1 MKGNY
6 KLSLFFFFAFGV
18 AFSQERSSLKGK
30 VANSMGAVVNGSV
43 VNLSSKTRT
52 AISEQGYFE
61 ILAQP
66 KDTLLFASLACMPK
80 KVILSSKNFEL
91 PFLEIELELFDNELK
106 EVIVLNQKEIR
117 PLNPNLQNYI
127 DRKYYDDAQ
136 SSPTNPLM
144 PPTTIANGT
153 DFVRLF
159 KDVKKL
165 FKKKALQKDREEKP
179 INYYV
184 EVINSV
190 HTDFFSKTLQLK
202 EEEIILFLSFC
213 EAAKIAVAILTQN
226 DSFQLYDFLISK
238 NKEFKSLTTFGK

>member
-1 MKGNY
+1 MKENY
-6 KLSLFFFFAFGV
+6 KLILLFILFFGV
-18 AFSQERSSLKGK
+18 AFSQERSHLKGK
-30 VANSMGAVVNGSV
+30 ITNSMGAILNGSV

-52 AISEQGYFE
+52 AILEQGFFD

-66 KDTLLFASLACMPK
+66 NDTLLFASLACLPK
-80 KVILSSKNFEL
+80 KVVLNSKNFDI
-91 PFLEIELELFDNELK
+91 PFLEIALELFDNELK

-117 PLNPNLQNYI
+117 PLNPNLQNYV
-127 DRKYYDDAQ
+127 DRKYFDDAQ

-159 KDVKKL
+159 KDIKKL
-165 FKKKALQKDREEKP
+165 FKKKVIQKEIEEKP

-184 EVINSV
+184 KVINSV

-213 EAAKIAVAILTQN
+213 ETDKKAIAILKEN
-226 DSFQLYDFLISK
+226 DSFRLYDFLISK
-238 NKEFKSLTTFGK
+238 NKEFKSLTTFDK

>member
-1 MKGNY
+1 MKENY
-6 KLSLFFFFAFGV
+6 KLIVYFFFVVGV
-18 AFSQERSSLKGK
+18 AFSQERSNLKGK
-30 VANSMGAVVNGSV
+30 VANSMKAVVNGSV

-66 KDTLLFASLACMPK
+66 KDTLLFASLACLPK
-80 KVILSSKNFEL
+80 KVILNSKNFDI
-91 PFLEIELELFDNELK
+91 PYLEIELELFDNELK

-117 PLNPNLQNYI
+117 PLSTNLQKYI
-127 DRKYYDDAQ
+127 DKKYYDDAQ

-165 FKKKALQKDREEKP
+165 LKKKALQKDSQEKP
-179 INYYV
+179 LNYYV
-184 EVINSV
+184 EVFNNVPI
-190 HTDFFSKTLQLK
+190 DFFSETLQLK
-202 EEEIILFLSFC
+202 EEELILFLSFC
-213 EAAKIAVAILTQN
+213 EADKKAFEILEEK
-226 DSFQLYDFLISK
+226 DSFRLHDFLIGK

>member
-6 KLSLFFFFAFGV
+6 SLVLFFFFTFGV
-18 AFSQERSSLKGK
+18 AFSQERSNLKGK
-30 VANSMGAVVNGSV
+30 VTNSMGAILNGSV

-66 KDTLLFASLACMPK
+66 KDTLLFASLACLPK
-80 KVILSSKNFEL
+80 KVILNSKNFDI
-91 PFLEIELELFDNELK
+91 PFLEIELQLFDNELK
-106 EVIVLNQKEIR
+106 EVIVLNQKKIR
-117 PLNPNLQNYI
+117 PLNPDLQKYI
-127 DRKYYDDAQ
+127 DKKYFDDMQ

-165 FKKKALQKDREEKP
+165 FKKKALQKEREEKP

-190 HTDFFSKTLQLK
+190 PTDFFFKNFTTQRRRNHFISF
-202 EEEIILFLSFC
+202 FLRSR
-213 EAAKIAVAILTQN
+213 
-226 DSFQLYDFLISK
+226 
-238 NKEFKSLTTFGK
+238 

>member
-1 MKGNY
+1 M
-6 KLSLFFFFAFGV
+6 
-18 AFSQERSSLKGK
+18 
-30 VANSMGAVVNGSV
+30 
-43 VNLSSKTRT
+43 
-52 AISEQGYFE
+52 
-61 ILAQP
+61 
-66 KDTLLFASLACMPK
+66 
-80 KVILSSKNFEL
+80 
-91 PFLEIELELFDNELK
+91 
-106 EVIVLNQKEIR
+106 
-117 PLNPNLQNYI
+117 NPNLQNYI

-213 EAAKIAVAILTQN
+213 EADKNAVAILTQN